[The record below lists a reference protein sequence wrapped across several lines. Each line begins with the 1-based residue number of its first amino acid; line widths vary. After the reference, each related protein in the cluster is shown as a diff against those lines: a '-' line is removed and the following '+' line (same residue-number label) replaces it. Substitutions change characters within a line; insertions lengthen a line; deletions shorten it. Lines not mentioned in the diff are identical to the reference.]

1 VVQSAHCA
9 IRSQETLLLFNYTP
23 ATLIARIVVLL
34 IAMTVHEFA
43 HVYVA
48 YLAGD
53 TTGVDQGRLTLNPF
67 VHIHWVGFAMFVLLG
82 FGILGSAPVNANR
95 MRNPRWGHLAAVS
108 AGPLSNLLLAFL
120 MAMSVRIGRLP
131 VTFPVTQPYLPTLA
145 EFLGEFIFWNV
156 LLFVFN
162 ILPFFPID
170 GWNIVR
176 GLLPVPARYTW
187 ERHAQTSQY
196 ILLGLILL
204 AFAAPRLNI
213 LGLLIGLPTQIIL
226 RLLVG

>member
-1 VVQSAHCA
+1 
-9 IRSQETLLLFNYTP
+9 
-23 ATLIARIVVLL
+23 
-34 IAMTVHEFA
+34 
-43 HVYVA
+43 
-48 YLAGD
+48 
-53 TTGVDQGRLTLNPF
+53 
-67 VHIHWVGFAMFVLLG
+67 
-82 FGILGSAPVNANR
+82 
-95 MRNPRWGHLAAVS
+95 
-108 AGPLSNLLLAFL
+108 
-120 MAMSVRIGRLP
+120 LP